1 MGKWAKEHPKEHRQH
16 QVEFR
21 KRHLKEIREK
31 ERFRKSE
38 AYNKDLNK
46 SRCQTIVKNSLRRTR
61 ATKAGGSFTEKQWL
75 ALCSIY
81 HFKCLCCD
89 KKKALTVDHVIPVSK
104 GGTSF
109 ISNIQPL
116 CDTCNKA
123 KSSKTL
129 DFRKLRKTQ

>member
-31 ERFRKSE
+31 ERFRKRE
-38 AYNKDLNK
+38 AYKKDPQQK
-46 SRCQTIVKNSLRRTR
+46 EQTAVKNSVRRTR
-61 ATKAGGSFTEKQWL
+61 VTKSGGAFTREQWV
-75 ALCSIY
+75 ALCRSY
-81 HFKCLCCD
+81 RFRCLCCGKR
-89 KKKALTVDHVIPVSK
+89 KKLTVDHVVPVSR

-129 DFRKLRKTQ
+129 DFRKLRRNQ